1 MNLTQTQPQALALTQ
16 TDKNDK
22 LADPYAMIT
31 GAVATEEL
39 PVIMPLRLAIVGPPG
54 EGKSWLA
61 ATAPKPI
68 MYYDFDNRAASLRGK
83 HGIKIKTLV
92 DSNPNNPTVINE
104 LENDLTLFK
113 SAKSSKQ
120 AIPATFVFDS
130 ATYLKKSMEN
140 SLLKSEASMGLSFR
154 LSPTKTFKTA
164 SAMTTANVIRN
175 FFEYFI
181 NEFGVLGNIV
191 FVFHTKDQ
199 IDKDKTT
206 KAETKY
212 TGMYTTE
219 PQYLE
224 TVLSIFNE
232 RWRLERDFN
241 FNYKVHTRNDR
252 QFAAITSLR
261 INDEEDA
268 DIEKILAKHEA
279 RVNAK

>member
-1 MNLTQTQPQALALTQ
+1 MNQTLTLTKTQ
-16 TDKNDK
+16 TDKIV
-22 LADPYAMIT
+22 DPFAMIT

-39 PVIMPLRLAIVGPPG
+39 PAVMPVRLAIVGPPG
-54 EGKSWLA
+54 VGKSWLA

-83 HGIKIKTLV
+83 HGIRIKTLV
-92 DSNPNNPTVINE
+92 DADPNNPSVINE

-113 SAKSSKQ
+113 SAKTSGNPV
-120 AIPATFVFDS
+120 PATFVFDS
-130 ATYLKKSMEN
+130 STYLKKAMEN
-140 SLLKSEASMGLSFR
+140 SLLKAEASMGLSFR
-154 LSPTKTFKTA
+154 LSPRKTFKTA

-181 NEFGVLGNIV
+181 NEFGMLGNII

-212 TGMYTTE
+212 TGLYTTE

-232 RWRLERDFN
+232 RWRLEQDFN
-241 FNYKVHTRNDR
+241 FKYKVHTRNDR
-252 QFAAITSLR
+252 QFAAITSLK
-261 INDEEDA
+261 IDDEEEA
-268 DIEKILAKHEA
+268 DIEKILAKHLA
-279 RVNAK
+279 RVNAEK